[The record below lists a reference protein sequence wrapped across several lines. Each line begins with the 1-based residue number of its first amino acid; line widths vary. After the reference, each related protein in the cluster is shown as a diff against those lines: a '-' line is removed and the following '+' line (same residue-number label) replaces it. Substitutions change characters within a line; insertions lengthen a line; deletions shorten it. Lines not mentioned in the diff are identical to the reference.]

1 MDGVADVAVFGIPDD
16 DLGEALAAHVQPVP
30 GARDHRGA
38 RPAARAR
45 APRVVQGAEGRGA
58 HRAAPA
64 GGDRQA
70 VQAPAPGGVP
80 LSPAHRLMWSNARA
94 LVVVE
99 GESDRVALRTL
110 ARRLG
115 RDLEREGVEVVDL
128 AGATNVGRWLED
140 LAATGASP
148 TLAGLYDAPE
158 ERFFRRG
165 LERGGRGPVPDRA
178 RLEELG
184 FFACEPDLE
193 HELIRA
199 LGEDAVEAVI
209 EAQGELPSLRILQHQ
224 PAQRDAVDRPA
235 PAPVH
240 RRPLG
245 PQEPLRAAARR
256 GARPRPRPHAAGPCA
271 QPGVSPVE
279 SRTDA
284 RATCAGSQSRL
295 STWARL
301 KTSCASCSQVIA
313 MPPCSWTVSEA
324 TWSSASEQ

>member
-1 MDGVADVAVFGIPDD
+1 
-16 DLGEALAAHVQPVP
+16 
-30 GARDHRGA
+30 
-38 RPAARAR
+38 
-45 APRVVQGAEGRGA
+45 
-58 HRAAPA
+58 
-64 GGDRQA
+64 
-70 VQAPAPGGVP
+70 
-80 LSPAHRLMWSNARA
+80 MWSNARA
-94 LVVVE
+94 LVLVE
-99 GESDRVALRTL
+99 GESDRVALHTL

-148 TLAGLYDAPE
+148 ALAGLYDAPE

-224 PAQRDAVDRPA
+224 PAQREQSTVQHLHRFIGVRSGRKSLYAQRLVEALDLDRVPT
-235 PAPVH
+235 
-240 RRPLG
+240 PLVRV
-245 PQEPLRAAARR
+245 L
-256 GARPRPRPHAAGPCA
+256 
-271 QPGVSPVE
+271 
-279 SRTDA
+279 SR
-284 RATCAGSQSRL
+284 
-295 STWARL
+295 
-301 KTSCASCSQVIA
+301 V
-313 MPPCSWTVSEA
+313 
-324 TWSSASEQ
+324 